1 MKIFK
6 LSILL
11 LIVSMYSFIGHS
23 QEIVYGSNHGR
34 YLTVSNTKIY
44 FEEYGKGSPLLLLH
58 GGFGS
63 IQDFQK
69 VIPTLSKHFKV
80 IAVDSPGHGRSEQ
93 ADTLSFELMTDYFS
107 DIIDQLKLDTVNI
120 IGFSDGGIT
129 ALLLAAKRP
138 DKIKKIIASG
148 SNSSMDGLK
157 PEVLD
162 YLNLINPAFIETNQK
177 EWLEDYKNKSP
188 EKEKWEK
195 FVIDIAHMYSRSE
208 LIDEET
214 LSKISAKV
222 LLVFGDNDV
231 IKLEHGIEL
240 KNKIKESNLCVLP
253 NTSHYVFNEKPQ
265 LFNTIGIEFLTK
277 E

>member
-1 MKIFK
+1 M
-6 LSILL
+6 
-11 LIVSMYSFIGHS
+11 GHA

-80 IAVDSPGHGRSEQ
+80 LAVDSPGHGRSEQ
-93 ADTLSFELMTDYFS
+93 ADSLSFELMADYFS
-107 DIIDQLKLDTVNI
+107 DIIDQLKLDRVNI

-138 DKIKKIIASG
+138 DKIKKIIVSG
-148 SNSSMDGLK
+148 SNSRMDGLK

-162 YLNLINPAFIETNQK
+162 YLKIINPAFIQTHQK

-231 IKLEHGIEL
+231 VKLEHGIEL
-240 KNKIKESNLCVLP
+240 NTKIRGSDFCVLP
-253 NTSHYVFNEKPQ
+253 NTSHYVFNEKPE
-265 LFNTIGIEFLTK
+265 LINTIGIEFLTK